1 MKKLTMTLLTVALAL
16 IVTTAWALPTVN
28 QAADDLDPRK
38 NFGTCG
44 FTSTEESW
52 EPDASGTLMK
62 RVTYVS
68 ECDMPA
74 AGDETITITTE
85 EWDGV
90 SLVTTEVREAVRTLV
105 GGVYFTTTMIYDGSM
120 TLTGKEDHTYD
131 YQVSDPSIWAQDW
144 TYYNWNGA
152 GFDLVGYTT
161 KTVEWLGG
169 EDMEVTYIYYDTT
182 FRLDPVIPD
191 DVPVLGSSTS
201 SSMLPPLGKGVDHI
215 AYESLGRMYD
225 RVRNAIIVNPNTQR
239 EGVKMLRSS
248 SQPFSHGLVPP
259 PGVYVAGVLKGDRLD
274 DAPGVDGFNGFW
286 TRWVRFSNDVGG
298 NLTAL
303 FGWTSDR
310 DLNEPTGD
318 WWQARVRQDA
328 DGTLQFIEN
337 AHRSGE
343 AEEDHYDTYTL
354 LNSMYMIESQT
365 VKIFDYH
372 ELVPGDF
379 SQTTT
384 VTDGMAAPVSFDHW
398 TVYFD

>member
-1 MKKLTMTLLTVALAL
+1 MKKNMSILFTGLLVLLLA
-16 IVTTAWALPTVN
+16 TTAWAT
-28 QAADDLDPRK
+28 DDLDPRM

-62 RVTYVS
+62 RVTCVS

-90 SLVTTEVREAVRTLV
+90 SLVTTEVREAVRTLI
-105 GGVYFTTTMIYDGSM
+105 GGVYFTTTEIYDGSM

-131 YQVSDPSIWAQDW
+131 YRVSDIDIWFQEW

-152 GFDLVGYTT
+152 GYDLFGYTT

-201 SSMLPPLGKGVDHI
+201 SSMLPPPGKGVDHI

-248 SQPFSHGLVPP
+248 SQPLSHGLVPP

-372 ELVPGDF
+372 ELNPPDF